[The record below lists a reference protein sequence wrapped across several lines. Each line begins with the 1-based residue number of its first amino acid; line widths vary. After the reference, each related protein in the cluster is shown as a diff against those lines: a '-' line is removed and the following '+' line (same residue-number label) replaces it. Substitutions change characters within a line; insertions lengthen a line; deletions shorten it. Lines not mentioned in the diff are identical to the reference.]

1 MHQIPLKRLLSLLL
15 VSLSMAGQA
24 QESVGVS
31 AAAAVA
37 APAALPGQLVVAPA
51 TGAPQAPAAGAAQT
65 QAESA
70 NNASGTADAE
80 TGNIPAPAEPASSL
94 RKARAPSQF
103 QQFVLEATGR
113 QLPFYGHDLFD
124 SAPYSA
130 DASLPPPADYV
141 LGPGDEV
148 RMQVWG
154 AVDLNGSYTLD
165 RNGQV
170 TLPKVG
176 VVPLAGVP
184 VRNLEAVLR
193 SQLGKVFTNFE
204 LNASLGRLRSIQVYV
219 VGQAQQPGA
228 HKVSSLSTLVNALFA
243 SGGPSS
249 HGSMRNI
256 QLKRSGRT
264 VTTLDLYDFIANGNK
279 AQDVPLQS
287 GDVIV
292 IPPAGPRVA
301 VTGTFD
307 HAAIYELKPG
317 ATTLGDILGL
327 GGGVPALASNRKA
340 LLERITPE
348 ANPPRQVQDLA
359 LDADGLK
366 QTLRDG
372 DIVTLFAISPQF
384 GNAVTLLGNV
394 ASPMRYPYVAG
405 MRVSDLVSNNNFL
418 VPVSYWLR
426 VNSGA
431 GVAGY
436 SSPEVNLDY
445 ATIQRL
451 DPATLRTEILPF
463 NLSKALLGDA
473 KDNLLLQPGD
483 LLRVYGPNEA
493 GADTLNTVTLRGE
506 VVGGVKRFAWRPG
519 FTVKD
524 IIPSAEWLVQRY
536 NYWQKPSG
544 KELQN
549 DINWDYAQIIRRVP
563 ETLETKAITFNLR
576 QAVLEQNPAQNIAI
590 EPGDQITL
598 YTTNQLALPLNRRI
612 QLVTLAG
619 EIAVPG
625 VYQTLPGET
634 LPQLLQRVG
643 GLTPQAYVF
652 GTELSRTSVR
662 ARQQDNLA
670 QLVRRLEGQLQAQVS
685 TVVANLGSDSAAQA
699 QLVQQQQQAQLRSQI
714 ERLKSFQ
721 SNGRLALELDPQGQ
735 NLAALPAL
743 PLEDGDRILVPATPG
758 FVSAFGSVNN
768 ENVFIY
774 KPGKTVGDVIK
785 SAGLTEDAEP
795 NQAFVLRADGS
806 IVARRDRSGFFGG
819 GFESLRVMPGDTI
832 VVPAQIDRESRYN
845 FVTRALKDWTQIFA
859 NFGLGVAAIK
869 SIN

>member
-15 VSLSMAGQA
+15 VSLSMAGHA

-51 TGAPQAPAAGAAQT
+51 TGAQQAPAACAAQT
-65 QAESA
+65 QAQADSA
-70 NNASGTADAE
+70 SNASGTADAE
-80 TGNIPAPAEPASSL
+80 AGNTPAPVEPASSL

-130 DASLPPPADYV
+130 DASLPPPGDYV

-154 AVDLNGSYTLD
+154 AIDLNGSYTLD

-204 LNASLGRLRSIQVYV
+204 LNAGLGRLRSIQVYV

-256 QLKRSGRT
+256 QLKRGGRT
-264 VTTLDLYDFIANGNK
+264 VTTLDLYDFIAKGDK
-279 AQDVPLQS
+279 TRDVPLQS

-301 VTGTFD
+301 VTGAFD

-317 ATTLGDILGL
+317 ATTAGDILGL
-327 GGGVPALASNRKA
+327 SGGLPALTSTRKA
-340 LLERITPE
+340 LLERIAPE
-348 ANPPRQVQDLA
+348 KNPPRQVQDIT
-359 LDADGLK
+359 LDAEGLR
-366 QTLRDG
+366 QPLRDG
-372 DIVTLFAISPQF
+372 DVLTLLGISPAF
-384 GNAVTLLGNV
+384 GNAVTLQGTV
-394 ASPMRYPYVAG
+394 AAPLRYGWFEG
-405 MRVSDLVSNNNFL
+405 MRILDLIPERDALITADYYRRKNLL
-418 VPVSYWLR
+418 VQNADVAQGA
-426 VNSGA
+426 GA
-431 GVAGY
+431 GV
-436 SSPEVNLDY
+436 SNRVRSLSDQINWEY
-445 ATIQRL
+445 AVIERL
-451 DPATLRTEILPF
+451 NRNTLSTELVPF
-463 NLSKALLGDA
+463 NLGKAVLQ
-473 KDNLLLQPGD
+473 KDPANNLPLQPGD
-483 LLRVYGPNEA
+483 VVTILSHNDLRLPQDRQSRLVRVE
-493 GADTLNTVTLRGE
+493 GE
-506 VVGGVKRFAWRPG
+506 VGA
-519 FTVKD
+519 
-524 IIPSAEWLVQRY
+524 
-536 NYWQKPSG
+536 
-544 KELQN
+544 
-549 DINWDYAQIIRRVP
+549 
-563 ETLETKAITFNLR
+563 
-576 QAVLEQNPAQNIAI
+576 
-590 EPGDQITL
+590 
-598 YTTNQLALPLNRRI
+598 
-612 QLVTLAG
+612 
-619 EIAVPG
+619 PG
-625 VYQTLPGET
+625 VYQSLPGET

-699 QLVQQQQQAQLRSQI
+699 QLQQQAQLRSQI

-735 NLAALPAL
+735 DLAALPAL

-758 FVSAFGSVNN
+758 FVSVFGSVNN

-795 NQAFVLRADGS
+795 SQAFVLRADGS

-819 GFESLRVMPGDTI
+819 GFESLRVMPGDTL

-859 NFGLGVAAIK
+859 NLGLGVAAIK
-869 SIN
+869 AIN